1 MKPTT
6 SALHTLSALVL
17 SAWFASTAVAQDL
30 VKVAVPQR
38 GTWETSVADMGEQA
52 KIFAKHGIKIESLYT
67 QGGGE
72 TMQALI
78 SGSVDVALSTG
89 AAAMFAAYVKGA
101 PTRPIGSSI
110 TGAREVYWYV
120 KSDSPIKSLKDASG
134 KTMAFSANGSSSHLA
149 TLKLI
154 KMAGVDIKPVPTGA
168 PPASFTQTMTGQVD
182 IGWSAVPFGLTA
194 MQEGRIRAIANI
206 YDIPEY
212 RDMSVR
218 FHLANRNFI
227 TGRPDVLK
235 RFLAAYDETLDWMYG
250 GGDAP
255 IEMFSKLYN
264 VKADEMRQARKEYYT
279 RQSMDIRHVG
289 GLDQSM
295 ADAVAYKFIPQ
306 PLTKAQLDD
315 LFKYAAK

>member
-1 MKPTT
+1 MKHTT
-6 SALHTLSALVL
+6 SALSALSL
-17 SAWFASTAVAQDL
+17 LILGAWPAGPAAAEDL

-67 QGGGE
+67 SGGGE

-78 SGSVDVALSTG
+78 SGSVDVALATG
-89 AAAMFAAYVKGA
+89 AAAMFASYVKGA
-101 PTRPIGSSI
+101 PIRPIGTSI

-120 KSDSPIKSLKDASG
+120 KADSPIKSLKDAGG
-134 KTMAFSANGSSSHLA
+134 KTMAFSATGSSSHLA

-154 KMAGVDIKPVPTGA
+154 KMAGVDIKAVPTGA
-168 PPASFTQTMTGQVD
+168 PPSSFTQTMTGQVD

-194 MQEGRIRAIANI
+194 IQEGRIRPIANI

-218 FHLANRNFI
+218 FHLANMNFI

-250 GGDAP
+250 GGEAP
-255 IEMFSKLYN
+255 IETFSKLYN

-279 RQSMDIRHVG
+279 RQSMDIHRIG

-295 ADAVAYKFIPQ
+295 GDAVTYKFIAK
-306 PLTKAQLDD
+306 PLTKEQLDD

>member
-1 MKPTT
+1 
-6 SALHTLSALVL
+6 
-17 SAWFASTAVAQDL
+17 
-30 VKVAVPQR
+30 
-38 GTWETSVADMGEQA
+38 
-52 KIFAKHGIKIESLYT
+52 
-67 QGGGE
+67 
-72 TMQALI
+72 MQALI
-78 SGSVDVALSTG
+78 SGSVDVALATG
-89 AAAMFAAYVKGA
+89 AAAMFASYVKGA

-218 FHLANRNFI
+218 FHLANMNFI